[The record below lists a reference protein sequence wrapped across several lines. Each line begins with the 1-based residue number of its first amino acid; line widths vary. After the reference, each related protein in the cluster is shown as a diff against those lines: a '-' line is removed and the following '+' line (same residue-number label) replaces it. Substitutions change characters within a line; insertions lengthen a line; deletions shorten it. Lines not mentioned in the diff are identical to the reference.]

1 MKVQIE
7 GKLFLESDERQ
18 FILKEYTGKHDKDG
32 KDTFKILGFYG
43 TIQQAVKAFV
53 RMKIKQSTA
62 VTLSELVLD
71 VNRIEAYIESKIS
84 I

>member
-7 GKLFLESDERQ
+7 NNLFLESDERQ
-18 FILKEYTGKHDKDG
+18 FILKEYTGRQDKDG
-32 KDTFKILGFYG
+32 KDIFKIHGFFG
-43 TIQQAVKAFV
+43 TVQQALKAFT

-62 VTLSELVLD
+62 ETLSELVLD
-71 VNRIEAYIESKIS
+71 VNRIEEYISSKIA